1 MKITSL
7 TLGAL
12 ALASSASATIEL
24 PKSVSDSIRKLAA
37 SYGTSVGSTCACGV
51 LQKTYNDKVY
61 LPGTAEY
68 TDESSHYWDAR
79 ATLAPKC
86 VFTPST
92 VIEVAG
98 GVLALN
104 LCKSQF
110 AIRSGG
116 HMPVS

>member
-1 MKITSL
+1 MKLTTL

-12 ALASSASATIEL
+12 ALANAASATEL
-24 PKSVSDSIRKLAA
+24 PKSISDSIRKLAA
-37 SYGTSVGSTCACGV
+37 TYGTSVGSTCACGV
-51 LQKTYNDKVY
+51 LQKTYKDQVY
-61 LPGTAEY
+61 LPGTTQY
-68 TDESSHYWDAR
+68 TSESSHYWDAR
-79 ATLAPKC
+79 STLAPKC

-104 LCKSQF
+104 LCRSQF